1 MAQFI
6 DYDNYQHFCLQQQDT
21 PAVSDTPGE
30 AKTTKLRLPLF
41 ILLALIIGTAFFL
54 TVKTWRATS
63 DSRAILKSGQ
73 TFANYDDFLSLFD
86 IHASD
91 CRYFQAVPKCSVA
104 YVWAPQ
110 YNHPNYHNA
119 GNPDSLMPTIT
130 EYISLKPLDDS
141 PESRK
146 LLLEAN
152 RKWYLTAIR
161 NNQVRVV
168 FMKDLPGDTCFTFTG
183 IYCVS
188 YALSDTTKV
197 VWTRMSQ
204 ECDLNHLEVLDRLR
218 N

>member
-1 MAQFI
+1 
-6 DYDNYQHFCLQQQDT
+6 
-21 PAVSDTPGE
+21 
-30 AKTTKLRLPLF
+30 
-41 ILLALIIGTAFFL
+41 
-54 TVKTWRATS
+54 
-63 DSRAILKSGQ
+63 
-73 TFANYDDFLSLFD
+73 
-86 IHASD
+86 
-91 CRYFQAVPKCSVA
+91 
-104 YVWAPQ
+104 
-110 YNHPNYHNA
+110 
-119 GNPDSLMPTIT
+119 MPTIT
-130 EYISLKPLDDS
+130 EYITLKPLDDS

-146 LLLEAN
+146 LLHEEN

-204 ECDLNHLEVLDRLR
+204 ECDLNHLEDLDRLR